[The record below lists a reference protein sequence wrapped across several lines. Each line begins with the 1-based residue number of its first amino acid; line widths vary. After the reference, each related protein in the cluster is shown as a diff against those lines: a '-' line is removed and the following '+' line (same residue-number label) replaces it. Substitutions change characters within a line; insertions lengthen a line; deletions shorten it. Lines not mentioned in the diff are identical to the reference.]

1 MNREKL
7 IVHLAQEEGK
17 VSKPYKDTV
26 GKTTIGIGRNLD
38 DVGLSDDEIMYLLG
52 NDITR
57 VERQLDVNLTWWRGM
72 CDARQVA
79 LASMCFQLGIAGLL
93 AFKKSLQMLRDGQ
106 YAKAADEFM
115 DSKWGKQVP
124 ARARRVTQMIRTGEF

>member
-1 MNREKL
+1 MNRQKL
-7 IVHLAQEEGK
+7 IEHLEREEGK

-26 GKTTIGIGRNLD
+26 GKTSIGCGRNLD

-79 LASMCFQLGIAGLL
+79 LASMCFQLGITGLL
-93 AFKKSLQMLRDGQ
+93 AFKNSLQLLRNGQ
-106 YAKAADEFM
+106 YSAAADEFLN
-115 DSKWGKQVP
+115 SKWSKQVP
-124 ARARRVTQMIRTGEF
+124 ARAKRVTEMIRTGGF

>member
-1 MNREKL
+1 MNRQKL
-7 IVHLAQEEGK
+7 IEHLEREEGK
-17 VSKPYKDTV
+17 LSKPYKDTV
-26 GKTTIGIGRNLD
+26 NKLSIGVGRNLD

-79 LASMCFQLGIAGLL
+79 LASMCFQLGITVLL
-93 AFKKSLQMLRDGQ
+93 AFKKSFQFLRNGQ
-106 YAKAADEFM
+106 YELAANEAL
-115 DSKWGKQVP
+115 DSRWGKQVP
-124 ARARRVTQMIRTGEF
+124 ARAKRVTEMIRTGEF